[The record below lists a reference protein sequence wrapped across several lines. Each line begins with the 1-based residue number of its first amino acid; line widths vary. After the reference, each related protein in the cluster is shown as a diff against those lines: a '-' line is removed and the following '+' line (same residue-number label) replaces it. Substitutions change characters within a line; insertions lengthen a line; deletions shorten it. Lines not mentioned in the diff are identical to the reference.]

1 MNRIFLA
8 VAAAALALGGLI
20 WQHGQTASAQDGAAR
35 DATYVFAG
43 ALLADPA
50 SGQVQTARTVVVQA
64 GKVVRI
70 DAGYTAP
77 AGAKIIDLKD
87 QFVLP
92 GLIDSHVHLLS
103 QSAPNQR
110 LDAVTQTEADYALMG
125 LMYARRTLD
134 AGFTTVRDLGAGQG
148 GDAIFALRDQI
159 NAGRALG
166 PRILAAGST
175 ITPTGGHAD
184 VHGYRDDVMHVLGRE
199 SVCDGPDD
207 CRRAVRQQVKLGA
220 DVIKV
225 TATGGVLSNTRAGLG
240 QQFTD
245 PELIAIVEAAHMMGR
260 KVTAHA
266 HGVDGVNAALR
277 AGVDSIEHGTY
288 LNDESIRLFKQ
299 RGAYLVPTVLAGA
312 FVAEQAA
319 RPDSYFTAA
328 QKEKALE
335 VGPRMLD
342 MLRRARLGGVRIA
355 FGTDTGVSP
364 HGDNAREFEL
374 WVQAGF
380 TPLDAIRAATVVAA
394 RHLGLE
400 AEIGALKPGMA
411 ADLIA
416 VSADPLRDVSQLR
429 QVRFVMARGQI
440 AKGG

>member
-1 MNRIFLA
+1 MKRRWILA
-8 VAAAALALGGLI
+8 VAAAAIGLVAAGVGAVA
-20 WQHGQTASAQDGAAR
+20 QAPSAPQRTAI
-35 DATYVFAG
+35 FAG
-43 ALLADPA
+43 KVLLDPA
-50 SGQVQTARTVVVQA
+50 TGKVETARTLVIEA
-64 GKVVRI
+64 GKIVSVS
-70 DAGYTAP
+70 AGYAAP
-77 AGAKIIDLKD
+77 EGATVIDLKD
-87 QFVLP
+87 SFVLP

-103 QSAPNQR
+103 QSAPGQR
-110 LDAVTQTEADYALMG
+110 LDAVTQSEADYALMG
-125 LMYARRTLD
+125 LMYAQRTVA
-134 AGFTTVRDLGAGQG
+134 AGFTTVQDLGAGSG
-148 GDAIFALRDQI
+148 GDAIFAIRDQI
-159 NAGRALG
+159 AAGRAIG

-207 CRRAVRQQVKLGA
+207 CRRAVREQVRRGA

-225 TATGGVLSNTRAGLG
+225 TATGGVLSNTRQGLG

-245 PELIAIVEAAHMMGR
+245 PELRAIVETAHALGR

-266 HGVDGVNAALR
+266 HGVDGINAALR

-288 LNDESIRLFKQ
+288 LNDESIRLFRQNK
-299 RGAYLVPTVLAGA
+299 AYLVPTVLAGA

-319 RPDSYFTAA
+319 RPDSYFSQA

-342 MLRRARLGGVRIA
+342 MLRRARQGRILIA

-380 TPLDAIRAATVVAA
+380 TPLEAIRAATVVAA
-394 RHLGLE
+394 EHLGLA
-400 AEIGALKPGMA
+400 AEVGALKPGMA
-411 ADLIA
+411 ADIIA
-416 VSADPLRDVSQLR
+416 VRGDPTASVSSLRD
-429 QVRFVMARGQI
+429 VRFVMARGRV
-440 AKGG
+440 AKAT